1 MQDDILFSSYGKLL
15 KASEL
20 LYDTLLEKG
29 GAPEHARMVLPQSM
43 MTEWIWTGSLAAF
56 SRVVK
61 LRDHADAQKECQ
73 EIAQLISNEIA
84 ETEDFKISW
93 EVLTLLLS
101 LKQYRCLLC
110 FY

>member
-1 MQDDILFSSYGKLL
+1 M
-15 KASEL
+15 
-20 LYDTLLEKG
+20 YDTLLEKG
-29 GAPEHARMVLPQSM
+29 GAPEQARMVLPQSM

-56 SRVVK
+56 ARVVK

-93 EVLTLLLS
+93 KVLTEENN
-101 LKQYRCLLC
+101 
-110 FY
+110 